1 MTATALRG
9 TTHQTGL
16 VNPDESVT
24 RTQRQAS
31 EDRAQIVTEWAIYA
45 TSLGIKW
52 RRAKQLASYY
62 MSAFG
67 PEGFEAYILAYADPT
82 GETAVNEIV
91 RSHP

>member
-1 MTATALRG
+1 MSVTALRG
-9 TTHQTGL
+9 ATCQTGL

-31 EDRAQIVTEWAIYA
+31 EDRAQIVAEWAAYA

-52 RRAKQLASYY
+52 RRAKQLATYY
-62 MSAFG
+62 LANFG
-67 PEGFEAYILAYADPT
+67 PEGFEAYVLAYADPT